1 MALKVKK
8 EDSQVEEQ
16 NVQSQ
21 VESTDSPFKE
31 DDVKVAETVQEPAIP
46 LSQVEKMMNEIRAE
60 FKREISLSQSKS
72 ELDKNQAV
80 SEELVDDWMDI
91 PVAFFSF
98 TNSYSL
104 HGYYKLGKEYLPPNK
119 KAIKFK
125 NIIRKKSS
133 GGARGT
139 SVVCVSM
146 VKINSK
152 KQLEFMR
159 NSPYFGITFH
169 ESMDAA
175 MNIDANYAQIL
186 IDTSQYISRMDEYT
200 IIEKCRAAGLPV
212 TTDLA
217 AMRQEL
223 TKHISAQKQNQINTQ
238 HEKVRQSIAAMK
250 ADDLGGGGLR
260 NTIVKD

>member
-1 MALKVKK
+1 MALKEVKK
-8 EDSQVEEQ
+8 EKDSQVEEQ
-16 NVQSQ
+16 DVQSQ
-21 VESTDSPFKE
+21 VESTDSPFEEKTE
-31 DDVKVAETVQEPAIP
+31 VTVP
-46 LSQVEKMMNEIRAE
+46 LSQVEKMMEDIRAE
-60 FKREISLSQSKS
+60 LKREISLSQSKIESNRDKDIS
-72 ELDKNQAV
+72 EDLI
-80 SEELVDDWMDI
+80 DDWMDI

-104 HGYYKLGKEYLPPNK
+104 HGYYKLGKEHLPPNK

-152 KQLEFMR
+152 KELEFMR

-200 IIEKCRAAGLPV
+200 IIEKSRAAGLPV
-212 TTDLA
+212 TTDLSS
-217 AMRQEL
+217 MRQEL
-223 TKHISAQKQNQINTQ
+223 TKYISSQKQNQINTQ
-238 HEKVRQSIAAMK
+238 HEKVKKSIQAMRV
-250 ADDLGGGGLR
+250 DELGGGSLR
-260 NTIVKD
+260 TQIVKE